1 MGAGQRLDAA
11 TGDVDHG
18 DRRHARRGAFPHR
31 GGASAALGRTDAFEG
46 DPGLGAKIAALGI
59 KVSRH
64 RSYHGVALNV
74 AMDLAPFGRVNP
86 CGYAGLVT
94 TDLRSLGISAS
105 WVEVATQLAS
115 QLQRRLAA

>member
-1 MGAGQRLDAA
+1 M
-11 TGDVDHG
+11 
-18 DRRHARRGAFPHR
+18 
-31 GGASAALGRTDAFEG
+31 
-46 DPGLGAKIAALGI
+46 GI

-86 CGYAGLVT
+86 WGYAGLVT